1 MIIDMIYWKCEN
13 KECTEFGKEII
24 ETRPMFKYTNNGTVP
39 INIPYCKVC
48 GKQMGY
54 REKLPESEG
63 DINVAFA
70 SFGSQSNENKASIL
84 KARYKKGLEK
94 DGVSEMIKAKREK
107 VTKDFFGG

>member
-1 MIIDMIYWKCEN
+1 
-13 KECTEFGKEII
+13 
-24 ETRPMFKYTNNGTVP
+24 
-39 INIPYCKVC
+39 
-48 GKQMGY
+48 MGY
-54 REKLPESEG
+54 REELPESEG

-70 SFGSQSNENKASIL
+70 SFGSQSNENKVSIL

>member
-1 MIIDMIYWKCEN
+1 
-13 KECTEFGKEII
+13 
-24 ETRPMFKYTNNGTVP
+24 
-39 INIPYCKVC
+39 
-48 GKQMGY
+48 MGY
-54 REKLPESEG
+54 REELPESEG

>member
-48 GKQMGY
+48 GNRWGIV
-54 REKLPESEG
+54 R
-63 DINVAFA
+63 NC
-70 SFGSQSNENKASIL
+70 
-84 KARYKKGLEK
+84 R
-94 DGVSEMIKAKREK
+94 KAKAI
-107 VTKDFFGG
+107 